1 MGKSEDKD
9 LQNLKTALQKKD
21 ISIHTYTEQIRAF
34 NDPQINALLE
44 GILHNEMQCKAELE
58 EQVERMSA

>member
-9 LQNLKTALQKKD
+9 IQNLSIALQKKENA
-21 ISIHTYTEQIRAF
+21 IHSYTEQIRAF

-44 GILHNEMQCKAELE
+44 GILHNEMMHKAEIE
-58 EQVERMSA
+58 EQLERMSA